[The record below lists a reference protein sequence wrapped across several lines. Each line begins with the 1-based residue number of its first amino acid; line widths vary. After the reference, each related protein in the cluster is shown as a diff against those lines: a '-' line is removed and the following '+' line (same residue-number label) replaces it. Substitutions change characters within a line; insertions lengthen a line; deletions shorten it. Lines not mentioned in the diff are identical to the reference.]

1 MKTIFFLSYQIL
13 ATKEGHL
20 DHFQCQKTAFWN
32 FFLMLPCRFSEVV
45 YASFWT
51 LKDTSTC
58 IFSQNT

>member
-32 FFLMLPCRFSEVV
+32 FFFDVAL
-45 YASFWT
+45 
-51 LKDTSTC
+51 
-58 IFSQNT
+58 